1 MKRCT
6 NLIQEIRIVSNV
18 NNLHQFLER
27 FDHLMKIGITCY
39 PSMGGSGI
47 IATELGIKLAE
58 RGHEVHFITSNLP
71 FRIRKP
77 LPNIF
82 YHQVEVNQYA
92 VFQYPPYDITL
103 STKIA
108 EVINEHHLD
117 VLHMHYAVPHAIC
130 GILAKQ
136 ISGNDD
142 IKIMT
147 TLHGTDI
154 TVLGYDHTLKNA
166 IKFGIEQSD
175 IVTSVSHSLAKQTNE
190 IIETSKEIIPIYN
203 FVREQEFPTK
213 RNDKLKE
220 TYGIKPEEKVL
231 IHVSNFRG
239 VKRIDTIIDTF
250 EKVHQEI
257 PSKLI
262 LLGDGPELMD
272 MKQKVRNLNLED
284 HVLFLG
290 KQDWVSEFYQMSDLV
305 LLLSE
310 KESFG
315 LTLLEAMKSGVVPIG
330 SNAGGI
336 KEVIQHGKTGYIVD
350 VGDSDQ
356 ASQYA
361 IRLLTDDELYQRFR
375 EAMLEDI
382 AERFNSDLIA
392 DQYEY
397 YYNKL
402 IEGNHDEYSI

>member
-1 MKRCT
+1 
-6 NLIQEIRIVSNV
+6 
-18 NNLHQFLER
+18 
-27 FDHLMKIGITCY
+27 MKIGITCY

-58 RGHEVHFITSNLP
+58 RGHDIHFITSNIP

-77 LPNIF
+77 LPNITF
-82 YHQVEVNQYA
+82 HQVEVNQYA

-108 EVINEHHLD
+108 EVINEYDLD
-117 VLHMHYAVPHAIC
+117 LLHMHYAVPHAVC
-130 GILAKQ
+130 GILAKHM
-136 ISGNDD
+136 SNKD

-154 TVLGYDHTLKNA
+154 TVLGYDHSLKNA
-166 IKFGIEQSD
+166 IKFGIEGSD
-175 IVTSVSHSLAKQTNE
+175 IVTSVSQSLAEQTYD
-190 IIETSKEIIPIYN
+190 IIETDKRIVPIYN
-203 FVREQEFPTK
+203 FVREKEFPVKPDQPTQDED
-213 RNDKLKE
+213 RLKSC
-220 TYGIKPEEKVL
+220 YGIKPDEKVL
-231 IHVSNFRG
+231 IHVSNFRT

-250 EKVHQEI
+250 AKVHQAL

-272 MKQKVRNLNLED
+272 MKKKARDLGIED
-284 HVLFLG
+284 AVLFLG
-290 KQDWVSEFYQMSDLV
+290 KQNWVSEFYQISDLV

-330 SNAGGI
+330 STAGGI
-336 KEVIQHGKTGYIVD
+336 KEVIKHDETGFIVD
-350 VGDSDQ
+350 VGDSTQ
-356 ASQYA
+356 ASEYA
-361 IRLLTDDELYQRFR
+361 IQLLTDIKLYKNIQQNMLKDVSARFS
-375 EAMLEDI
+375 
-382 AERFNSDLIA
+382 SDLIA

-397 YYNKL
+397 YYKKML
-402 IEGNHDEYSI
+402 EGNND

>member
-1 MKRCT
+1 
-6 NLIQEIRIVSNV
+6 
-18 NNLHQFLER
+18 
-27 FDHLMKIGITCY
+27 MKIGITCY
-39 PSMGGSGI
+39 PSMGCSGI
-47 IATELGIKLAE
+47 IATELGIMLAE
-58 RGHEVHFITSNLP
+58 RGHDIHFITSNIP

-77 LPNIF
+77 LPNITF
-82 YHQVEVNQYA
+82 HQVEVNQYA
-92 VFQYPPYDITL
+92 VFQYAPYDITL

-108 EVINEHHLD
+108 EVINEYDLD
-117 VLHMHYAVPHAIC
+117 VLHMHYAVPHAVC

-136 ISGNDD
+136 MSGKD

-166 IKFGIEQSD
+166 IKFGIEGSD
-175 IVTSVSHSLAKQTNE
+175 LVTSVSQSLAKQTQD
-190 IIETSKEIIPIYN
+190 IINTNKPIVPIYN

-213 RNDKLKE
+213 RDNQLKSA
-220 TYGIKPEEKVL
+220 YGIADHEKVI
-231 IHVSNFRG
+231 IHVSNFRA
-239 VKRIDTIIDTF
+239 VKRIDTIIETF
-250 EKVHQEI
+250 TKIHAQL
-257 PSKLI
+257 PSKLL

-272 MKQKVRNLNLED
+272 MKQKAKSLGVED

-336 KEVIQHGKTGYIVD
+336 KEVIKHDETGFIVD
-350 VGDSDQ
+350 VGDSDT
-356 ASQYA
+356 ASEYA
-361 IRLLTDDELYQRFR
+361 LQLLTDQNLYNKMQT
-375 EAMLEDI
+375 AMLADI
-382 AERFNSDLIA
+382 DARFASNLIT
-392 DQYEY
+392 DQYESY
-397 YYNKL
+397 YKKML
-402 IEGNHDEYSI
+402 EGNHE

>member
-1 MKRCT
+1 
-6 NLIQEIRIVSNV
+6 
-18 NNLHQFLER
+18 
-27 FDHLMKIGITCY
+27 MKIGITCY

-47 IATELGIKLAE
+47 IATELGIMLAE
-58 RGHEVHFITSNLP
+58 RGHDIHFITSNIP

-77 LPNIF
+77 LPNITF
-82 YHQVEVNQYA
+82 HQVEVNQYA
-92 VFQYPPYDITL
+92 VFQYAPYDITL

-108 EVINEHHLD
+108 EVINEYDLD
-117 VLHMHYAVPHAIC
+117 ILHMHYAVPHAVC

-136 ISGNDD
+136 MSGKD

-166 IKFGIEQSD
+166 IKFGIEGSD
-175 IVTSVSHSLAKQTNE
+175 LVTSVSQSLAKQTQD
-190 IIETSKEIIPIYN
+190 IINTNKPIVPIYN

-213 RNDKLKE
+213 RDNQLKSA
-220 TYGIKPEEKVL
+220 YGIADHEKVI
-231 IHVSNFRG
+231 IHVSNFRA
-239 VKRIDTIIDTF
+239 VKRIDTIIETLI
-250 EKVHQEI
+250 KIHAQL
-257 PSKLI
+257 PSKLL

-272 MKQKVRNLNLED
+272 MKQKAKSLGVED

-336 KEVIQHGKTGYIVD
+336 KEVIKHDETGFIVD
-350 VGDSDQ
+350 VGDSDT
-356 ASQYA
+356 ASEYA
-361 IRLLTDDELYQRFR
+361 LQLLTDQNLYNKMQT
-375 EAMLEDI
+375 AMLADI
-382 AERFNSDLIA
+382 DARFASNLIT
-392 DQYEY
+392 DQYESY
-397 YYNKL
+397 YKKML
-402 IEGNHDEYSI
+402 EGNHE

>member
-1 MKRCT
+1 
-6 NLIQEIRIVSNV
+6 
-18 NNLHQFLER
+18 
-27 FDHLMKIGITCY
+27 MKIGITCY

-47 IATELGIKLAE
+47 IATELGIMLAE
-58 RGHEVHFITSNLP
+58 RGHDIHFITSNIP

-77 LPNIF
+77 LPNITF
-82 YHQVEVNQYA
+82 HQVEVNQYA
-92 VFQYPPYDITL
+92 VFQYAPYDITL

-108 EVINEHHLD
+108 EVINEYDLD
-117 VLHMHYAVPHAIC
+117 ILHMHYAVPHAVC

-136 ISGNDD
+136 MSGKD

-166 IKFGIEQSD
+166 IKFGIEGSD
-175 IVTSVSHSLAKQTNE
+175 LVTSVSQSLAKQTQD
-190 IIETSKEIIPIYN
+190 IINTNKPIVPIYN

-213 RNDKLKE
+213 RDNQLKSA
-220 TYGIKPEEKVL
+220 YGIADHEKVI
-231 IHVSNFRG
+231 IHVSNFRA
-239 VKRIDTIIDTF
+239 VKRIDTIIETF
-250 EKVHQEI
+250 TKIHAQL
-257 PSKLI
+257 PSKLL

-272 MKQKVRNLNLED
+272 MKQKAKSLGVED

-336 KEVIQHGKTGYIVD
+336 KQVIKHDETGFIVD
-350 VGDSDQ
+350 VGDSDT
-356 ASQYA
+356 ASEYA
-361 IRLLTDDELYQRFR
+361 LQLLTDQNLYNKMQT
-375 EAMLEDI
+375 AMLADI
-382 AERFNSDLIA
+382 DARFASNLIT
-392 DQYEY
+392 DQYESY
-397 YYNKL
+397 YKKML
-402 IEGNHDEYSI
+402 EGNHE

>member
-1 MKRCT
+1 
-6 NLIQEIRIVSNV
+6 
-18 NNLHQFLER
+18 
-27 FDHLMKIGITCY
+27 MKIGITCY

-58 RGHEVHFITSNLP
+58 RGHDIHFITSNIP

-77 LPNIF
+77 LPNMTF
-82 YHQVEVNQYA
+82 HQVEVNQYA

-108 EVINEHHLD
+108 EVINEYDLD
-117 VLHMHYAVPHAIC
+117 VLHMHYAVPHAVC
-130 GILAKQ
+130 GILAKHMSQ
-136 ISGNDD
+136 KD

-154 TVLGYDHTLKNA
+154 TVLGYDHSLKNA
-166 IKFGIEQSD
+166 IKFGIEGSD
-175 IVTSVSHSLAKQTNE
+175 VVTSVSQSLAQQTYD
-190 IIETSKEIIPIYN
+190 IIETDKEIVPIYN
-203 FVREQEFPTK
+203 FVREKEFPTK
-213 RNDKLKE
+213 LNTPTSEDEQLKAC
-220 TYGIKPEEKVL
+220 YGIQPDEKVL
-231 IHVSNFRG
+231 IHVSNFRS

-250 EKVHQEI
+250 ARVHKAI

-272 MKQKVRNLNLED
+272 MKEKARQLNLED
-284 HVLFLG
+284 AVLFLG
-290 KQDWVSEFYQMSDLV
+290 KQNWVSQFYQISDLV

-330 SNAGGI
+330 STAGGI
-336 KEVIQHGKTGYIVD
+336 KEVIKHEDTGYIVN
-350 VGDSDQ
+350 VGDDEV
-356 ASQYA
+356 ASAYA
-361 IRLLTDDELYQRFR
+361 IQLLTNPELYHEMQTR
-375 EAMLEDI
+375 MLEDV
-382 AERFNSDLIA
+382 ANRFSSDLIA

-397 YYNKL
+397 YYKKML
-402 IEGNHDEYSI
+402 EGNND

>member
-1 MKRCT
+1 MYR
-6 NLIQEIRIVSNV
+6 
-18 NNLHQFLER
+18 
-27 FDHLMKIGITCY
+27 LMKIGITCY

-58 RGHEVHFITSNLP
+58 RGHDIHFITSNIP

-77 LPNIF
+77 LPNMTF
-82 YHQVEVNQYA
+82 HQVEVNQYA

-108 EVINEHHLD
+108 EVINEYDLD
-117 VLHMHYAVPHAIC
+117 VLHMHYAVPHAVC
-130 GILAKQ
+130 GILAKHMSQ
-136 ISGNDD
+136 KD

-154 TVLGYDHTLKNA
+154 TVLGYDHSLKNA
-166 IKFGIEQSD
+166 IKFGIEGSD
-175 IVTSVSHSLAKQTNE
+175 VVTSVSQSLAQQTYD
-190 IIETSKEIIPIYN
+190 IIETDKEIVPIYN
-203 FVREQEFPTK
+203 FVREKEFPTK
-213 RNDKLKE
+213 LNTPTSEDEQLKAC
-220 TYGIKPEEKVL
+220 YGIQPDEKVL
-231 IHVSNFRG
+231 IHVSNFRS

-250 EKVHQEI
+250 ARVHKAI

-272 MKQKVRNLNLED
+272 MKEKVRQLNLED
-284 HVLFLG
+284 AVLFLG
-290 KQDWVSEFYQMSDLV
+290 KQNWVSQFYQISDLV

-330 SNAGGI
+330 STAGGI
-336 KEVIQHGKTGYIVD
+336 KEVIKHEDTGYIVN
-350 VGDSDQ
+350 VGDDKA
-356 ASQYA
+356 ASAYA
-361 IRLLTDDELYQRFR
+361 IQLLTNPELYHEMQTR
-375 EAMLEDI
+375 MLEDV
-382 AERFNSDLIA
+382 ANRFSSDLIA

-397 YYNKL
+397 YYKKML
-402 IEGNHDEYSI
+402 EGNND

>member
-1 MKRCT
+1 
-6 NLIQEIRIVSNV
+6 
-18 NNLHQFLER
+18 
-27 FDHLMKIGITCY
+27 MKIGITCY

-58 RGHEVHFITSNLP
+58 RGHDIHFITSNIP

-77 LPNIF
+77 LPNMTF
-82 YHQVEVNQYA
+82 HQVEVNQYA

-108 EVINEHHLD
+108 EVINEYDLD
-117 VLHMHYAVPHAIC
+117 VLHMHYAVPHAVC
-130 GILAKQ
+130 GILAKHMSQ
-136 ISGNDD
+136 KD

-154 TVLGYDHTLKNA
+154 TVLGYDHSLKNA
-166 IKFGIEQSD
+166 IKFGIEGND
-175 IVTSVSHSLAKQTNE
+175 VVTSVSQSLAQQTYD
-190 IIETSKEIIPIYN
+190 IIETDKEIVPIYN
-203 FVREQEFPTK
+203 FVREKEFPTK
-213 RNDKLKE
+213 LNTPTSEDEQLKAC
-220 TYGIKPEEKVL
+220 YGIQPDEKVL
-231 IHVSNFRG
+231 IHVSNFRS

-250 EKVHQEI
+250 ARVHKAI

-272 MKQKVRNLNLED
+272 MKEKARQLNLED
-284 HVLFLG
+284 AVLFLG
-290 KQDWVSEFYQMSDLV
+290 KQNWVSQFYQISDLV

-330 SNAGGI
+330 STAGGI
-336 KEVIQHGKTGYIVD
+336 KEVIKHEDTGYIVN
-350 VGDSDQ
+350 VGDDEA
-356 ASQYA
+356 ASAYA
-361 IRLLTDDELYQRFR
+361 IQLLTNPELYHEMQTR
-375 EAMLEDI
+375 MLEDV
-382 AERFNSDLIA
+382 ANRFSSDLIA

-397 YYNKL
+397 YYKKML
-402 IEGNHDEYSI
+402 EGNND

>member
-1 MKRCT
+1 
-6 NLIQEIRIVSNV
+6 
-18 NNLHQFLER
+18 
-27 FDHLMKIGITCY
+27 MKIGITCY

-58 RGHEVHFITSNLP
+58 RGHDVHFITSNIP

-77 LPNIF
+77 LPNITF
-82 YHQVEVNQYA
+82 HQVEVNQYA

-108 EVINEHHLD
+108 EVIDEYDLD
-117 VLHMHYAVPHAIC
+117 ILHMHYAVPHAVC
-130 GILAKQ
+130 GILGKQ
-136 ISGNDD
+136 MSQKQNV
-142 IKIMT
+142 KIMT

-154 TVLGYDHTLKNA
+154 TVLGYDHSLKNA

-175 IVTSVSHSLAKQTNE
+175 IVTSVSQSLARQTQE
-190 IIETSKEIIPIYN
+190 IIQPNKDIVTIYN
-203 FVREQEFPTK
+203 FVRETEFETK
-213 RNDKLKE
+213 HDESLKSYYHIE
-220 TYGIKPEEKVL
+220 PHEKVL
-231 IHVSNFRG
+231 IHVSNFRK

-250 EKVHQEI
+250 EKIQRHV

-272 MKQKVRNLNLED
+272 MREKVRQLDLD
-284 HVLFLG
+284 DKVLFLG

-315 LTLLEAMKSGVVPIG
+315 LTLLEAMKTGVVPIG

-336 KEVIQHGKTGYIVD
+336 KEVIRHGETGYIVD
-350 VGDSDQ
+350 IGDSDK

-361 IRLLTDDELYQRFR
+361 IRLLQDHNLYTSMQKK
-375 EAMLEDI
+375 MLKDI
-382 AERFNSDLIA
+382 ATRFSSDLITKE
-392 DQYEY
+392 YESY
-397 YYNKL
+397 YIKML
-402 IEGNHDEYSI
+402 EGDYE

>member
-1 MKRCT
+1 
-6 NLIQEIRIVSNV
+6 
-18 NNLHQFLER
+18 
-27 FDHLMKIGITCY
+27 MKIGITCY

-58 RGHEVHFITSNLP
+58 RGHDIHFITSNIP

-77 LPNIF
+77 LPNMTF
-82 YHQVEVNQYA
+82 HQVEVNQYA

-108 EVINEHHLD
+108 EVINEYDLD
-117 VLHMHYAVPHAIC
+117 VLHMHYAVPHAVC
-130 GILAKQ
+130 GILAKHMSQ
-136 ISGNDD
+136 KD

-154 TVLGYDHTLKNA
+154 TVLGYDHSLKNA
-166 IKFGIEQSD
+166 IKFGIEGSD
-175 IVTSVSHSLAKQTNE
+175 VVTSVSQSLAQQTYD
-190 IIETSKEIIPIYN
+190 IIETDKEIVPIYN
-203 FVREQEFPTK
+203 FVREKEFPTK
-213 RNDKLKE
+213 LNTPTSEDEQLKAC
-220 TYGIKPEEKVL
+220 YGIQTDEKVL
-231 IHVSNFRG
+231 IHVSNFRS

-250 EKVHQEI
+250 ARVHKAI

-272 MKQKVRNLNLED
+272 IKEKARQLNLED
-284 HVLFLG
+284 AVLFLG
-290 KQDWVSEFYQMSDLV
+290 KQNWVSQFYQISDLV

-330 SNAGGI
+330 STAGGI
-336 KEVIQHGKTGYIVD
+336 KEVIKHEDTGYIVN
-350 VGDSDQ
+350 VGDDEA
-356 ASQYA
+356 ASAYA
-361 IRLLTDDELYQRFR
+361 IQLLTNPELYHEMQTR
-375 EAMLEDI
+375 MLEDV
-382 AERFNSDLIA
+382 ANRFSSDLIA

-397 YYNKL
+397 YYKKML
-402 IEGNHDEYSI
+402 EGNND